1 MAMIS
6 IKRFLHGN
14 DRENA
19 AMQVAALLVEKLGDC
34 AVEGDTQE
42 LESFRGEMRGIH
54 DAMTPDLSTE
64 NLLVLAGSA
73 AQALEAYNR
82 RITSTISK
90 RGVEFQTIIRMLQDS
105 LLKIGGENLQSV
117 QSLNRIGEELDRGAG
132 FQDLQSVKM
141 HLSVCL
147 SGLREEIERGKNASK
162 TMVEGLRMQIE
173 AFRGLAEKTAD
184 RKVNVAPGLPQQQD
198 CIAAI
203 QNAIEKG
210 TRHYAVVMVVNRIQP
225 INARFGR
232 AAGDRIL
239 ARFKECIEAQLGASD
254 QLFRWIGPAVVV
266 IMERPQ
272 SGDQVRTLVKRMFDT
287 PIQENLEL
295 GARSVLIPIS
305 AAWSVITLTSA
316 PEVEKQ
322 IEAFI
327 ASQGGHDYL

>member
-42 LESFRGEMRGIH
+42 LESFRGEMRAIH
-54 DAMTPDLSTE
+54 GAMTPDLSTE

-162 TMVEGLRMQIE
+162 TMVEGLQMQIE
-173 AFRGLAEKTAD
+173 VFRGLAEKTPE
-184 RKVNVAPGLPQQQD
+184 RKVN
-198 CIAAI
+198 
-203 QNAIEKG
+203 
-210 TRHYAVVMVVNRIQP
+210 
-225 INARFGR
+225 
-232 AAGDRIL
+232 
-239 ARFKECIEAQLGASD
+239 
-254 QLFRWIGPAVVV
+254 
-266 IMERPQ
+266 
-272 SGDQVRTLVKRMFDT
+272 
-287 PIQENLEL
+287 
-295 GARSVLIPIS
+295 
-305 AAWSVITLTSA
+305 
-316 PEVEKQ
+316 
-322 IEAFI
+322 
-327 ASQGGHDYL
+327 